1 MESLLSDAR
10 KRIYFATGSR
20 NKYTD
25 YEFLLGKYADLQW
38 VSLII
43 EEPKTLD
50 FDLHIR
56 MKVQSAAQRLPYLS
70 FVVEQTG
77 LMVHAWRG
85 LPGTFTTQ
93 FQNTVGNEGICRM
106 LDAYSDRSAT
116 AVTDLA
122 YRAITGEVRIFR
134 GAVSG
139 TIAQKPRGGRGFGW
153 DTIFIPEGE
162 SETFAEMTFEKKNSM
177 STRMLAA
184 SSFYSAVLSEAE
196 EADKIPERR
205 VKLRQ
210 QIVRYF
216 NKGDLADL
224 IYDLGV
230 DPDDIPGTTKR
241 DQARELI
248 LYCDKRGKMND
259 LLTICKEMRPHV
271 SWPEHI

>member
-1 MESLLSDAR
+1 MSNAR
-10 KRIYFATGSR
+10 KKIYFATGSR
-20 NKYTD
+20 NKYSD
-25 YEFLLGKYADLQW
+25 YEFLLGNYADLQW

-56 MKVQSAAQRLPYLS
+56 CKVQSAAQRLPFLP

-77 LMVHAWRG
+77 LMVNAWQG

-93 FQNTVGNEGICRM
+93 FMESVGNEGICRM

-116 AVTDLA
+116 AVTDIA
-122 YRAITGEVRIFR
+122 YRSITGEVEVFR
-134 GAVSG
+134 GSVLG
-139 TIAQKPRGGRGFGW
+139 TIAPKPRGGRGFGW
-153 DTIFIPEGE
+153 DTIFIPDGE

-184 SSFYSAVLSEAE
+184 SAFYAAVLSESE

-205 VKLRQ
+205 IKLRQ

-216 NKGDLADL
+216 NKSDMADL

-230 DPDDIPGTTKR
+230 DPEEIPGTTKR
-241 DQARELI
+241 ALARELI
-248 LYCDKRGKMND
+248 LYCDRHGLINV
-259 LLTICKEMRPHV
+259 LLTLCRELRPHV